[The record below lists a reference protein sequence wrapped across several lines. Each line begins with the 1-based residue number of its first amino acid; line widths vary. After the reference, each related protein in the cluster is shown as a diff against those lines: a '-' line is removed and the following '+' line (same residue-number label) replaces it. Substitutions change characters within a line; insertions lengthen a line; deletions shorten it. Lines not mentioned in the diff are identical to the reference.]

1 MEGWRSGTACMDNEL
16 GNNEVYEIDHVMSI
30 ETLAR
35 YLHIRKSNV
44 ISYAMAEN
52 SLKVAS

>member
-44 ISYAMAEN
+44 ISYAMADY